1 MRKWI
6 AIIAVAA
13 LLACALVPGVSFTED
28 RDTVLLARAI
38 YALARDASYD
48 AKLAIGT
55 VAMNRR
61 DSVWFDDTLD
71 GVLNEQ
77 HQFPI
82 GSRYDAQSLA
92 AAHEVLSGR
101 RTLDADALYYQSPA
115 ASRPRDDSPIA
126 EVGVSIYRRAAI
138 SKSG

>member
-6 AIIAVAA
+6 VIIAVAA
-13 LLACALVPGVSFTED
+13 LLACALIPGVSFTED

-55 VAMNRR
+55 VAMNRM

-82 GSRYDAQSLA
+82 GSRYDRESLA

-101 RTLDADALYYQSPA
+101 RTLSADALYYQSPA
-115 ASRPRDDSPIA
+115 ASHPRDDKPVA
-126 EVGVSIYRRAAI
+126 EVEGFRFYNC
-138 SKSG
+138 

>member
-13 LLACALVPGVSFTED
+13 LLACALIPGVSFTED
-28 RDTVLLARAI
+28 RSTVLLARAI

-55 VAMNRR
+55 VAMNRM

-82 GSRYDAQSLA
+82 GSRYDAESLA
-92 AAHEVLSGR
+92 AAHAVLSGR
-101 RTLDADALYYQSPA
+101 RTLDADALYYQSLNA
-115 ASRPRDDSPIA
+115 TQRRPDAPLA
-126 EVGVSIYRRAAI
+126 TVGSFAFYN
-138 SKSG
+138 S

>member
-6 AIIAVAA
+6 AILAVMA
-13 LLACALVPGVSFTED
+13 LLGCALVPGVSFTED
-28 RDTVLLARAI
+28 RSTVLLARAI

-55 VAMNRR
+55 VAMNRM
-61 DSVWFDDTLD
+61 DSVWFDDTLE
-71 GVLNEQ
+71 GVLNAQ

-82 GSRYDAQSLA
+82 GSRYDAESLA

-101 RTLDADALYYQSPA
+101 RTLSAEALYYQIPTA
-115 ASRPRDDSPIA
+115 TQPREDRPVA
-126 EVGVSIYRRAAI
+126 EVEGFRFYDC
-138 SKSG
+138 